1 MYVHVHVTCKVMKV
15 QCKSQML
22 IACEQTLA
30 SFANALIHQ
39 SVKPESRVWVK
50 NPNTVYNTRTCLQ
63 AKILHVH
70 VNIILVHKSML
81 MGQLH
86 TYNIK
91 TFMPA
96 INQQQDWVAIAT
108 YIIHC
113 VAVLSTISN
122 IEQQLVMVNYA
133 CGFNQS
139 EMGKYFEWIIMSI
152 MQVCRICMNFDQLE
166 PAFTCSWATK
176 ESYQFPWQVVWHQS
190 HYWLSS
196 LKQGMCQV
204 WWHSLV
210 AVGNDPKSTS
220 EKKNRNYIKSL
231 IWG

>member
-1 MYVHVHVTCKVMKV
+1 MAHTCTRVGFADTHQILQILLLRLNGFTCYMYVHVHVTCKVMKV

-70 VNIILVHKSML
+70 VHVNIILVHKSML

-91 TFMPA
+91 PSCRQS
-96 INQQQDWVAIAT
+96 IN
-108 YIIHC
+108 
-113 VAVLSTISN
+113 N
-122 IEQQLVMVNYA
+122 RIE
-133 CGFNQS
+133 
-139 EMGKYFEWIIMSI
+139 
-152 MQVCRICMNFDQLE
+152 
-166 PAFTCSWATK
+166 
-176 ESYQFPWQVVWHQS
+176 
-190 HYWLSS
+190 
-196 LKQGMCQV
+196 
-204 WWHSLV
+204 
-210 AVGNDPKSTS
+210 
-220 EKKNRNYIKSL
+220 
-231 IWG
+231 

>member
-63 AKILHVH
+63 AKILHVHVH

-139 EMGKYFEWIIMSI
+139 EMGKYFEWIFLVKYLPKLNDIHPSSLSYG
-152 MQVCRICMNFDQLE
+152 N
-166 PAFTCSWATK
+166 
-176 ESYQFPWQVVWHQS
+176 SYQLCVIFGHVFSLQS
-190 HYWLSS
+190 LMLKSAPNWRKLSEWNW
-196 LKQGMCQV
+196 KC
-204 WWHSLV
+204 HSLNWKGKDV
-210 AVGNDPKSTS
+210 IMKWKNST
-220 EKKNRNYIKSL
+220 RDL
-231 IWG
+231 CHATMH

>member
-1 MYVHVHVTCKVMKV
+1 MAHTCTRVGFADTHQILQILLLRLNDFTCYMYVHVHVTCKVMKV

-70 VNIILVHKSML
+70 VHVNIILVHKSML

-96 INQQQDWVAIAT
+96 INQQQDWVAIAS

-122 IEQQLVMVNYA
+122 YWTAAGYGELHVHMHVVLTKLL
-133 CGFNQS
+133 S
-139 EMGKYFEWIIMSI
+139 EMEKCLEWIII
-152 MQVCRICMNFDQLE
+152 YNI
-166 PAFTCSWATK
+166 
-176 ESYQFPWQVVWHQS
+176 
-190 HYWLSS
+190 
-196 LKQGMCQV
+196 
-204 WWHSLV
+204 
-210 AVGNDPKSTS
+210 
-220 EKKNRNYIKSL
+220 
-231 IWG
+231 